1 MKSNFKHLSILTLID
16 FIALALFFYFTRYVI
31 QTVRDY
37 YQIIQNLTP
46 QIDQFGVVLQQNSS
60 LFDMNALAGNLEVI
74 SSMSNKIFLLF
85 LLLALASFLIY
96 NISQSINWNLSLNEF
111 KFKNYKKYLKRFTII
126 SIPSFIILIYLGFK
140 LIVLLRT
147 FILDFWFENYFN
159 TKEFFIILLLSL
171 ISLKIIYL
179 KFELYK
185 LINNHSLKDS
195 IYLLRKKVWKNW
207 IGFGLFLITAFISVL
222 LFILI
227 LRINPVSLIAI
238 VIASLTALIIFNI
251 FRIYFASRS

>member
-140 LIVLLRT
+140 LILFSQMLT
-147 FILDFWFENYFN
+147 FSV
-159 TKEFFIILLLSL
+159 K
-171 ISLKIIYL
+171 
-179 KFELYK
+179 K
-185 LINNHSLKDS
+185 LQ
-195 IYLLRKKVWKNW
+195 
-207 IGFGLFLITAFISVL
+207 F
-222 LFILI
+222 
-227 LRINPVSLIAI
+227 
-238 VIASLTALIIFNI
+238 
-251 FRIYFASRS
+251 